1 VRPVR
6 GRVPLLPLHQYPR
19 HRHSTYNACI
29 TTCPPARRGGHD
41 VLIRNLCP
49 LLHSYR
55 VFSSLDI
62 CLWNR
67 SPHRLCRRL
76 TLRLRLLSTAPFFTN
91 VRLRA
96 GRASPNR
103 SLTKAG
109 VVCPKFPRTPQSV
122 YRAGPRFHQDQENHE
137 LIPGSLVTGFRL
149 PTGRAFTSNYYR

>member
-1 VRPVR
+1 VGPVR
-6 GRVPLLPLHQYPR
+6 RRLPLLPSYQYPR
-19 HRHSTYNACI
+19 HCHSTYNACI
-29 TTCPPARRGGHD
+29 ITCPPACRGGHG

-49 LLHSYR
+49 LLHFYC

-62 CLWNR
+62 CLRNR
-67 SPHRLCRRL
+67 SPHRPCRRL

-109 VVCPKFPRTPQSV
+109 VVCPMFPRTAQSV
-122 YRAGPRFHQDQENHE
+122 YRAGPRFHQGQENHE
-137 LIPGSLVTGFRL
+137 LIPGSPVAGFRL
-149 PTGRAFTSNYYR
+149 PTGHAFTGNYYR